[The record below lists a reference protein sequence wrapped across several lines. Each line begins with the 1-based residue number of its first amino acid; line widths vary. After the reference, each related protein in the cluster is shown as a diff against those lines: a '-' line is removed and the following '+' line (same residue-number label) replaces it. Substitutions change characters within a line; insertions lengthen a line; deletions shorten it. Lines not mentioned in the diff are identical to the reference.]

1 MPKPILLGAIYVPP
15 GQSIPQGLF
24 DPYVNKSFY
33 IFGDFNA
40 EHTDWHCSNN
50 NASGIQMKTWLDNTG
65 CEMIYTNI
73 PTLKKSS
80 AVIDFGI
87 THDAVGWK
95 AEVIKE
101 GTSDH
106 YPVLIQSPLTT
117 DILADHF
124 EKHFETPNFD
134 QTNLTHLEVVKKYQ
148 QFSLEPNI
156 PLENISINEVTKAW
170 KGVQKKK
177 SIDNEGVSALLLHQ
191 LPIVYLQII
200 TIAYNKIAQKGDA
213 LQRNKHAKVI
223 CLSKDGAYPTVD
235 KLRPISILSNI
246 GKCFERI
253 IHARILKWCR
263 DKGIF
268 IDEQSGFTSERR
280 LQTRILSLV

>member
-117 DILADHF
+117 ESAIGNKAQKFTIVHPNTESKTYLWKS
-124 EKHFETPNFD
+124 EKYSEELKKLF
-134 QTNLTHLEVVKKYQ
+134 VGKKY
-148 QFSLEPNI
+148 NH
-156 PLENISINEVTKAW
+156 
-170 KGVQKKK
+170 
-177 SIDNEGVSALLLHQ
+177 ALF
-191 LPIVYLQII
+191 V
-200 TIAYNKIAQKGDA
+200 
-213 LQRNKHAKVI
+213 V
-223 CLSKDGAYPTVD
+223 VD
-235 KLRPISILSNI
+235 KNEILVD
-246 GKCFERI
+246 FT
-253 IHARILKWCR
+253 
-263 DKGIF
+263 KGNY
-268 IDEQSGFTSERR
+268 R
-280 LQTRILSLV
+280 LQNQSQDEHYSGRKRP